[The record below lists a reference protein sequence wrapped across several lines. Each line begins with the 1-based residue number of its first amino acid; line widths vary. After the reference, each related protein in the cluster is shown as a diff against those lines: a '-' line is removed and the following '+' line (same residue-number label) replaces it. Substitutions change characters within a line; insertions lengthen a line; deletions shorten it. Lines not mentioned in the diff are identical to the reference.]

1 MKKKPHAEFIWMN
14 EPHPVTSCISTGPTL
29 AVSGYQV
36 TWWVSFV
43 TPHSFIFFT
52 LLPVISDLHFLPR
65 VFPTTFLSSSSSL
78 CTSLSQYLSVCRF
91 SLISPV
97 FRVFLVYWINACSR
111 ARLCLFPCRVCL
123 PVLMT
128 YQCTSKQ
135 MKTQHVSQKAPGRVI
150 FVLFV
155 VRMNVLEINYK
166 FWGHSEAWSWS
177 VYPSEHSPPW
187 HLLYCSENSSL
198 KPRHCTQRLRPHT
211 HTVKW
216 PLGACL
222 QPRLPA
228 YIIRVFLCVSMQWG
242 WSAVCLC

>member
-1 MKKKPHAEFIWMN
+1 MHFN
-14 EPHPVTSCISTGPTL
+14 GSNFGSVGLSGHL
-29 AVSGYQV
+29 VSLICD
-36 TWWVSFV
+36 T
-43 TPHSFIFFT
+43 SFIYIFHTASCYFRPS
-52 LLPVISDLHFLPR
+52 LPASCVSHQVSWLFNC
-65 VFPTTFLSSSSSL
+65 LSSSSSL
-78 CTSLSQYLSVCRF
+78 CTSLSQYLSVWRF

-97 FRVFLVYWINACSR
+97 FRVFLVYWINACSW

-166 FWGHSEAWSWS
+166 FWGHSESWSWS

-211 HTVKW
+211 HTHTVKW